1 MLENTNGNLVMNYN
15 NEEENHEINNNEEEK
30 QLISQNEEKTIN
42 EVYQA
47 LSNTDD
53 KSKIVIKEKTNTCL
67 LISMFYFIA
76 PLFGTIFRFAFFNYF
91 LKENIIWNY

>member
-53 KSKIVIKEKTNTCL
+53 
-67 LISMFYFIA
+67 
-76 PLFGTIFRFAFFNYF
+76 
-91 LKENIIWNY
+91 